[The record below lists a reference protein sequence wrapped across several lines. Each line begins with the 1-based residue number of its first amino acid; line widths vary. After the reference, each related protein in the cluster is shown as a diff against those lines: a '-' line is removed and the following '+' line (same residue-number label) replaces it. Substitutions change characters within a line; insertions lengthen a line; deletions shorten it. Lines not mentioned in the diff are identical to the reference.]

1 MHYYPPPCLWIVIP
15 CYNEESVLPLTAPLF
30 LSEIES
36 LASSG
41 IISSDSR
48 ICLVDDGSTDCTWRI
63 ISGLVESS
71 SQFVGVALSRNYGHQ
86 NALLCG
92 LMEAKSNCDIAIS
105 IDCDGQDDIHAIRKM
120 IALFEEGSE
129 IVYGVR
135 SARTTDTWFKRMS
148 AEMFYRAMNK
158 LGANVIF
165 NHADYRLLSKK
176 ALNELSKFDE
186 RNLFLRGLI
195 PLIGL
200 PSSTVDYERT
210 ERIAGKSHYPLK
222 KMLHLAADGITSLS
236 TKPIHFISIVGIL
249 FGCIGIL
256 GLIWTFV
263 TFILGNSV
271 TGWTSTLSAI
281 FMLGGLQLLSLGII
295 GEYVG
300 KLYLESK
307 KRPRYIVKERK
318 GELGNE

>member
-1 MHYYPPPCLWIVIP
+1 
-15 CYNEESVLPLTAPLF
+15 
-30 LSEIES
+30 
-36 LASSG
+36 
-41 IISSDSR
+41 
-48 ICLVDDGSTDCTWRI
+48 
-63 ISGLVESS
+63 
-71 SQFVGVALSRNYGHQ
+71 
-86 NALLCG
+86 
-92 LMEAKSNCDIAIS
+92 
-105 IDCDGQDDIHAIRKM
+105 M